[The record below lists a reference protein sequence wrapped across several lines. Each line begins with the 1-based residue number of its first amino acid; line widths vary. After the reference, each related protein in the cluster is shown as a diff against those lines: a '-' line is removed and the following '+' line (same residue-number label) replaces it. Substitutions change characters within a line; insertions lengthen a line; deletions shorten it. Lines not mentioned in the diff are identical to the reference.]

1 MLQLGTELELGNAAA
16 TRRPEQRRIP
26 EIDSAK
32 RPGGRD
38 VSRSFLSRQ
47 DGERL
52 KKLEEVG
59 GKIMKLEEHENDAV
73 KIRSHFSKTVFFVYS
88 IGILT
93 VLLAKLKGISSLLS
107 IISMCWYW
115 VILNESWF
123 LYFYMKQKNVTRWV
137 FCDLSQIE
145 GNNALIVIRIV
156 LLAKSIEFIRSPFNT
171 FLFIS
176 LAIIFLMINF
186 NIASLLGLYG
196 YLNTVSKSAFM
207 EQYRHILLI
216 KSRNLKRI
224 AISMPFYLVAMIFVL
239 NENNFIVV
247 RVISGVISGLILLVI
262 MCLLVDSVKSLIHS
276 NYEGADED
284 DSKI

>member
-1 MLQLGTELELGNAAA
+1 
-16 TRRPEQRRIP
+16 
-26 EIDSAK
+26 
-32 RPGGRD
+32 
-38 VSRSFLSRQ
+38 
-47 DGERL
+47 
-52 KKLEEVG
+52 
-59 GKIMKLEEHENDAV
+59 MKLEEHENDAV

-93 VLLAKLKGISSLLS
+93 VLLAKFKGISSLLS